1 MNIPI
6 GEMKRKNKE
15 AQEEIRRE
23 LDEINAMLHK
33 KASMSR
39 EVFLQHLA
47 KHKLKHSLA
56 SKAGGFD

>member
-47 KHKLKHSLA
+47 
-56 SKAGGFD
+56 